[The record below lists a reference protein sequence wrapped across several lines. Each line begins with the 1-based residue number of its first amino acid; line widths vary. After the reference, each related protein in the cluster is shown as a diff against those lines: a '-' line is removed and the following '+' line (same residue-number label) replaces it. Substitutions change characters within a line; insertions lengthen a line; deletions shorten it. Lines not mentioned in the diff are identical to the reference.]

1 MMNPFKMLGDM
12 NEMRKQAGTIQKAL
26 EEQVF
31 DVGFGSVKIKITGNQ
46 NVLSVTENG
55 IERNDVR
62 TAINDAIK
70 NRSKQLQ
77 ATYGALQKYGTGTV
91 MNVLVTGTL
100 GF

>member
-1 MMNPFKMLGDM
+1 MNPFKMLGDM

-70 NRSKQLQ
+70 KSQQEAEGKLMELSKSMGQGQ
-77 ATYGALQKYGTGTV
+77 
-91 MNVLVTGTL
+91 
-100 GF
+100 